1 MTAEEKEL
9 WNPTDLDSNPA
20 PLPSSYVAPDKP
32 FHSSHVSVSSSV
44 KREYFPPL
52 AGKYL
57 TEIQQEF
64 SKLST
69 LSIPMFAGFPPRGN
83 L

>member
-1 MTAEEKEL
+1 MTAEQKEL
-9 WNPTDLDSNPA
+9 WTPTDLDSNPA
-20 PLPSSYVAPDKP
+20 PLPSSYVALDKP
-32 FHSSHVSVSSSV
+32 FHASHISVSPSV
-44 KREYFPPL
+44 KRKYFLPL

-64 SKLST
+64 STLST
-69 LSIPMFAGFPPRGN
+69 LSIPMFAGFPPRGY